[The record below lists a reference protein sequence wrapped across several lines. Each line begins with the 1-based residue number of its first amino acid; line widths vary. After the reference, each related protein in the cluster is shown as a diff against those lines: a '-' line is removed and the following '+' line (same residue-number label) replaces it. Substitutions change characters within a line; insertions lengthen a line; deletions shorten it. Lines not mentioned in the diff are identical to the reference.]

1 MFISECCGSCANKE
15 QVRMTTKLLITLLAG
30 LSLSCGTIFEKEV
43 QINGRAAYQEWPN
56 RKRVD
61 IIIDS
66 TWRKLE
72 LKGDSTKDY
81 SGLIL
86 ANTSDEFLVIEY
98 SKSKV
103 YPNGRIVEGDIVK
116 MNLNGEV
123 IDKIF
128 DCEQGE
134 LTGNLA
140 LSKNDSKLLFTLEHD
155 YFNPDDPIGQ
165 LNRPTNI
172 YIMDY
177 KTRDIIK
184 IIDTIGLSLNAW
196 VNDSPWLSDEL
207 RFIYDFRTDKQ
218 IKMVTGTSKSTPAG
232 QPGIY
237 LCDLKENKS
246 TLLIEL
252 GYSGEVSP
260 TADKIAFLKDKKVCV
275 YDITAK
281 TTEIL
286 YTLKS
291 NERTAYVDWTPNGEY
306 IFFRRFKDYPLTL
319 FTSSRTLIRLKDK
332 KVMKVK
338 DHDFFKLN
346 DV

>member
-1 MFISECCGSCANKE
+1 MRI
-15 QVRMTTKLLITLLAG
+15 LIVTFVSIILF
-30 LSLSCGTIFEKEV
+30 SCGTMFEGEV
-43 QINGRAAYQEWPN
+43 PTKGRAAYQEWPN
-56 RKRVD
+56 RKLVD
-61 IIIDS
+61 IIEDS
-66 TWRKLE
+66 TWRKIE
-72 LKGDSTKDY
+72 LRGDSTKEY

-86 ANTSDEFLVIEY
+86 ANTSNEFLVIEY

-103 YPNGRIVEGDIVK
+103 YPTGRTVEGDIVK
-116 MNLNGEV
+116 MNFNGEV

-128 DCEQGE
+128 DCERGQ

-155 YFNPDDPIGQ
+155 YFNPDDPIGK
-165 LNRPTNI
+165 LNRPTNV

-184 IIDTIGLSLNAW
+184 RIDTLGFSLNAW
-196 VNDSPWLSDEL
+196 INDNPWLSDES
-207 RFIYDFRTDKQ
+207 RFIYDLRTDRQ
-218 IKMVTGTSKSTPAG
+218 IKMVNDTSNSTLAG

-237 LCDLKENKS
+237 LFDLRTNQQS
-246 TLLIEL
+246 LLIEG

-275 YDITAK
+275 YDM
-281 TTEIL
+281 TTKMTDVL

-291 NERTAYVDWTPNGEY
+291 NERTAYIDWTPNGEY
-306 IFFRRFKDYPLTL
+306 VFFRRFKDYPLYF

-338 DHDFFKLN
+338 DYDLFKLN

>member
-1 MFISECCGSCANKE
+1 
-15 QVRMTTKLLITLLAG
+15 MTTKLLITLLAG

-43 QINGRAAYQEWPN
+43 PTNGRAAYQEWPN
-56 RKRVD
+56 RKLVD
-61 IIIDS
+61 IINDS
-66 TWRKLE
+66 TWRKIE
-72 LKGDSTKDY
+72 LKGDSAKDY

-86 ANTSDEFLVIEY
+86 ANTTNEFLVIEY

-103 YPNGRIVEGDIVK
+103 YPIGRTVEGDIVK

-155 YFNPDDPIGQ
+155 YFNPNDPIGQ

-177 KTRDIIK
+177 KTRDVIK
-184 IIDTIGLSLNAW
+184 RIDTIGLSMNVWL
-196 VNDSPWLSDEL
+196 NDSPWLSDES
-207 RFIYDFRTDKQ
+207 RFIYDFRTDRQ
-218 IKMVTGTSKSTPAG
+218 FKMATNTSKSAPTG

-237 LCDLKENKS
+237 LYNLKENKQ
-246 TLLIEL
+246 TLLIEG

-260 TADKIAFLKDKKVCV
+260 TTDKIAFLKDKQVCV
-275 YDITAK
+275 YDMTTK
-281 TTEIL
+281 KTEIL

-291 NERTAYVDWTPNGEY
+291 NERTAYVDWTPDGEY
-306 IFFRRFKDYPLTL
+306 VFFRRFKDYPLTL

-332 KVMKVK
+332 KVMRVK
-338 DHDFFKLN
+338 EYDLFKLN

>member
-1 MFISECCGSCANKE
+1 
-15 QVRMTTKLLITLLAG
+15 MTIRIIIIFFAG
-30 LSLSCGTIFEKEV
+30 LSISCGTIFEKEV
-43 QINGRAAYQEWPN
+43 PTKGRAAYQEWPN
-56 RKRVD
+56 RKLVD

-66 TWRKLE
+66 TWRKIE

-86 ANTSDEFLVIEY
+86 ANTSDEFIVIEY

-103 YPNGRIVEGDIVK
+103 YPTGRTVEGDIVK

-177 KTRDIIK
+177 KTRGIIK
-184 IIDTIGLSLNAW
+184 KIDTIGLSMNAW
-196 VNDSPWLSDEL
+196 LNDSPWLSDES
-207 RFIYDFRTDKQ
+207 RFIFDFRADRQ
-218 IKMVTGTSKSTPAG
+218 IKMASDTSNSTPT
-232 QPGIY
+232 QEPGIY
-237 LCDLKENKS
+237 LYDLIENKQI
-246 TLLIEL
+246 LLIQG

-260 TADKIAFLKDKKVCV
+260 KADKIAFLKDKKVCV
-275 YDITAK
+275 YNITTKK
-281 TTEIL
+281 TEVL

-306 IFFRRFKDYPLTL
+306 VFFRRFKDYPLTL
-319 FTSSRTLIRLKDK
+319 FTSSPTLIRLSDK
-332 KVMKVK
+332 KVMRVK
-338 DHDFFKLN
+338 TGDLFKAN

>member
-1 MFISECCGSCANKE
+1 
-15 QVRMTTKLLITLLAG
+15 MTIKLLIIFLAG
-30 LSLSCGTIFEKEV
+30 LSLSCETILEKEV
-43 QINGRAAYQEWPN
+43 PIKGRAAYQEWPT
-56 RKRVD
+56 RKLVD

-66 TWRKLE
+66 TWRKIE
-72 LKGDSTKDY
+72 LKGDSTKEY

-86 ANTSDEFLVIEY
+86 ANTTDEFLIIEY

-103 YPNGRIVEGDIVK
+103 YPTGRTVEGDIVK

-123 IDKIF
+123 IEKIF
-128 DCEQGE
+128 DCEQGQ

-155 YFNPDDPIGQ
+155 YFNPGDPIGQ
-165 LNRPTNI
+165 LNRPVNV

-177 KTRDIIK
+177 TTRNIIRQ
-184 IIDTIGLSLNAW
+184 IDTVGLSLNAW
-196 VNDSPWLSDEL
+196 INDNPWLSDES
-207 RFIYDFRTDKQ
+207 RFIYDFRTDRQ
-218 IKMVTGTSKSTPAG
+218 IRMATDTSKSTPVG

-237 LCDLKENKS
+237 LYDLKENKQ
-246 TLLIEL
+246 TLLIEG

-286 YTLKS
+286 YT
-291 NERTAYVDWTPNGEY
+291 
-306 IFFRRFKDYPLTL
+306 
-319 FTSSRTLIRLKDK
+319 
-332 KVMKVK
+332 
-338 DHDFFKLN
+338 
-346 DV
+346 

>member
-1 MFISECCGSCANKE
+1 M
-15 QVRMTTKLLITLLAG
+15 MTRLLTVLFTG
-30 LSLSCGTIFEKEV
+30 LSFSCGTVFEEEV
-43 QINGRAAYQEWPN
+43 PTKGRAAYQEWPN
-56 RKRVD
+56 RKLVD

-66 TWRKLE
+66 TWRKIE

-103 YPNGRIVEGDIVK
+103 YPTGRTVEGDIVK
-116 MNLNGEV
+116 MNLKGEV

-165 LNRPTNI
+165 LNRPVNI
-172 YIMDY
+172 YVMDY
-177 KTRDIIK
+177 KSRSIK
-184 IIDTIGLSLNAW
+184 NRIDTVGLSLNAW
-196 VNDSPWLSDEL
+196 INDNPWLSDEA
-207 RFIYDFRTDKQ
+207 RFIYDFRTDRQ
-218 IKMVTGTSKSTPAG
+218 IKMASDTSTSAPTE

-237 LCDLKENKS
+237 LYDLTRKKQE
-246 TLLIEL
+246 LLIEG

-275 YDITAK
+275 YDITTK

-291 NERTAYVDWTPNGEY
+291 NERTAYVDWTPDGDY
-306 IFFRRFKDYPLTL
+306 VFFRRFKDYPLTL

-332 KVMKVK
+332 KVMRVK
-338 DHDFFKLN
+338 EYDLFKLN

>member
-1 MFISECCGSCANKE
+1 MKSEV
-15 QVRMTTKLLITLLAG
+15 QMMTKLLITLLAG

-43 QINGRAAYQEWPN
+43 PTKGRAAYQEWPN
-56 RKRVD
+56 KKLVD

-66 TWRKLE
+66 TWRKIE
-72 LKGDSTKDY
+72 LKGDSTKEY

-103 YPNGRIVEGDIVK
+103 YPTGRTVEGDIVK
-116 MNLNGEV
+116 MNLKGEV
-123 IDKIF
+123 IDKIL
-128 DCEQGE
+128 DCEQGK

-140 LSKNDSKLLFTLEHD
+140 LSKNDSKLLFTLQHD

-165 LNRPTNI
+165 LNRPVNI
-172 YIMDY
+172 YIMNY

-184 IIDTIGLSLNAW
+184 RIDTIGLSLNAW
-196 VNDSPWLSDEL
+196 INDSPWLSDET
-207 RFIYDFRTDKQ
+207 RFIYDFRTDRQ
-218 IKMVTGTSKSTPAG
+218 IKMANDTSKSTPAR

-237 LCDLKENKS
+237 LYDLAKNKQ
-246 TLLIEL
+246 TLLIDG

-275 YDITAK
+275 YDITTK

-286 YTLKS
+286 YTLSS
-291 NERTAYVDWTPNGEY
+291 NERTAYVDWTPDGEY
-306 IFFRRFKDYPLTL
+306 VFFRRFKDYPLTL
-319 FTSSRTLIRLKDK
+319 FTSSPTLIRLSDK
-332 KVMKVK
+332 KVMRVK
-338 DHDFFKLN
+338 TGDLFKAN

>member
-1 MFISECCGSCANKE
+1 MF
-15 QVRMTTKLLITLLAG
+15 AG
-30 LSLSCGTIFEKEV
+30 LCFSCGTAFEKEV
-43 QINGRAAYQEWPN
+43 STKGRAAYQEWPN
-56 RKRVD
+56 RKLVD

-66 TWRKLE
+66 TWRKVE

-103 YPNGRIVEGDIVK
+103 YPTGRTVEGDIVK
-116 MNLNGEV
+116 MNLQGQI

-128 DCEQGE
+128 DCQQGE

-165 LNRPTNI
+165 LNRPVNI

-177 KTRDIIK
+177 KSRDITTR
-184 IIDTIGLSLNAW
+184 IDTIGLSLNAW
-196 VNDSPWLSDEL
+196 INDSPWLSDETK
-207 RFIYDFRTDKQ
+207 FIYDFRTDRQ
-218 IKMVTGTSKSTPAG
+218 IKMANDTSKSIPTE

-237 LCDLKENKS
+237 LYDLTKNS
-246 TLLIEL
+246 QTLLIEG

-260 TADKIAFLKDKKVCV
+260 TEDKIAFLKDKKVCV
-275 YDITAK
+275 YDITTK
-281 TTEIL
+281 KTEIL
-286 YTLKS
+286 YALKS
-291 NERTAYVDWTPNGEY
+291 NERTAYVDWTPDGQY
-306 IFFRRFKDYPLTL
+306 VFFRRFKDYPLTL

-332 KVMKVK
+332 KVMRVK
-338 DHDFFKLN
+338 EYDLFKLN